1 MELHD
6 ICDGCGRHPGVC
18 MCSVS
23 MGPDGVKSHRPNPT
37 DLAAKLRIIASDAK
51 SQFHQAKTQRL
62 ADQIR
67 WRALQAAKRGDL
79 KISLWLSE
87 LGITK
92 ESAELV
98 AKELERD
105 GFKCTVSDEI
115 TAMYSNTDWD
125 SEELLLIS
133 WENKNENSIGHT
145 ALR

>member
-23 MGPDGVKSHRPNPT
+23 MGPEGVHSNRPNPVSM
-37 DLAAKLRIIASDAK
+37 AGKLRIIAGDAK

-62 ADQIR
+62 ADQLR

-79 KISLWLSE
+79 KISIWLSD
-87 LGITK
+87 LDITK
-92 ESAELV
+92 ETAELV
-98 AKELERD
+98 AEELKRD
-105 GFKCTVSDEI
+105 GFKCTVSNEI

-125 SEELLLIS
+125 SDDLLLIS
-133 WENKNENSIGHT
+133 WE
-145 ALR
+145 